1 MTKTDRH
8 ITYLSQD
15 AEVAHA
21 FAKNVPGADRRVL
34 ERVAEAAALGNVVSP
49 ELQKIANAILAVA
62 LLNEKLP
69 GRAAG
74 RHKKENT
81 ALKGVEMAYCYF
93 ELLDQAV
100 CARTEALRL
109 VAKRFHVDER
119 HAERAARDY
128 QWLLGWSTEARGR
141 FRAWRDGLSDEEYRA
156 AVLLDLRLHKGISV
170 AGQPLLKDRLAAA
183 PAQVMA
189 MRNDLLCL
197 IDGATG
203 KRAEQG

>member
-1 MTKTDRH
+1 MAKTDRH
-8 ITYLSQD
+8 VTHLSQD
-15 AEVAHA
+15 AEVAQA

-81 ALKGVEMAYCYF
+81 ALKGVDMAYCYF

-109 VAKRFHVDER
+109 VAKQFHVDER
-119 HAERAARDY
+119 HVERAARDY
-128 QWLLGWSTEARGR
+128 QWLLGWSTEARCR
-141 FRAWRDGLSDEEYRA
+141 FRAWRDGVSNEEYQE
-156 AVLLDLRLHKGISV
+156 AVLLDLRLHEGIPP
-170 AGQPLLKDRLAAA
+170 AGQPLLKDRLAVA

-197 IDGATG
+197 IDRATG
-203 KRAEQG
+203 KLAEQG